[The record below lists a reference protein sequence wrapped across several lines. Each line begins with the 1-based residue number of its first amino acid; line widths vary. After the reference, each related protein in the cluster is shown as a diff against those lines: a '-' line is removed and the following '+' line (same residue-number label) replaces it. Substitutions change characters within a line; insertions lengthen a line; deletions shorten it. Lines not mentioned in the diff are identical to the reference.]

1 MIIFSSS
8 EIKYNFFKDS
18 RSFFFS
24 CWFRFRINWYEWL
37 FTNISS
43 TRTQINPFG
52 ANNKSRFL
60 FYFGH
65 YQFWIN
71 GKYSKFY
78 TSVFFFCKKL
88 KSLYIS
94 NNVYS
99 IEFAWREFFIFL
111 RILSVCFV
119 FGSIQYCK
127 SNFQAQHKRLL
138 GQCRIQVILW
148 KKGGKWN

>member
-1 MIIFSSS
+1 MLLKKFHG
-8 EIKYNFFKDS
+8 F
-18 RSFFFS
+18 FFFS
-24 CWFRFRINWYEWL
+24 CWFGFRINWFEWL

-78 TSVFFFCKKL
+78 TSVFFVKNL
-88 KSLYIS
+88 SHYIS
-94 NNVYS
+94 NNLYR
-99 IEFAWREFFIFL
+99 IWWREFFIFL

-127 SNFQAQHKRLL
+127 SNFQEQHKILL
-138 GQCRIQVILW
+138 GQCKIQVILW
-148 KKGGKWN
+148 RKGGNEINIRYWLF